1 MTPGPA
7 SLRDLTLAEIPGTV
21 WGLLLGGVSS
31 ARDPFHT
38 PCLAT
43 FGPQGPEQRTVVL
56 RHVDPG
62 QRILACHTDARSP
75 KVREALDQSRCSWHF
90 YDAGR
95 KLQLRLIGDLK
106 VHTDSAFADERWA
119 DSRAGSRACYNTGL
133 APGTPVPQPPGAPPP
148 IDGSGE
154 ERMARSRFAVL
165 ACEVLR
171 FDWLRLDGAGHR
183 RARFRWKS
191 ATWAG
196 EWVSP

>member
-7 SLRDLTLAEIPGTV
+7 SLRDLTLVQIPETL
-21 WGLLLGGVSS
+21 WGLLLGGVAS
-31 ARDPFHT
+31 ARGPFHT

-43 FGPQGPEQRTVVL
+43 LGPEGPEQRTVVL
-56 RHVDPG
+56 RHVDPA
-62 QRILACHTDARSP
+62 RRVLACHTDARSP
-75 KVREALDQSRCSWHF
+75 KIRDALEHPRSSWHV

-95 KLQLRLIGDLK
+95 KLQLRLTGDLT

-119 DSRAGSRACYNTGL
+119 DSRAMSRACYNTAL
-133 APGTPVPQPPGAPPP
+133 APGTTVPHPPESPPP
-148 IDGSGE
+148 IDGAGN

-171 FDWLRLDGAGHR
+171 FDWLCLDGSGHR
-183 RARFRWKS
+183 RACFQWDG
-191 ATWAG
+191 AAWAG